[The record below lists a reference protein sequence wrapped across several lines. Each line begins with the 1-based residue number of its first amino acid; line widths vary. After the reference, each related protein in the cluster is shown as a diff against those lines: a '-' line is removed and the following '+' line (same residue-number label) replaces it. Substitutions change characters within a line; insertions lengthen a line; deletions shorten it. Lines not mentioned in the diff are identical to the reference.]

1 MTNVSERPRSAV
13 DAEHESTTREPDRL
27 GAALR
32 YLAAYRPAPAP
43 APDAAD
49 VADVRHI
56 TAAPSRYQLA
66 AKRATSWTGGLDRI
80 A

>member
-1 MTNVSERPRSAV
+1 MTNASERPRSAV

-43 APDAAD
+43 DAAD
-49 VADVRHI
+49 VADVRHL